1 MKLLSKSTRAGL
13 MLAAILPFA
22 SGALFA
28 QAADAPTPTPAKETP
43 LHEIGGPAQAP
54 AAIAPQAAPAPA
66 MAAQA
71 PAAQAAPAP
80 AAVAA
85 SSATEAPAAPERKW
99 HHNDSGD
106 NNKVTVGDRTYVGP
120 NETVE
125 DNAVAVMGPVTVD
138 GTVYGNAVSI
148 MGLNTVNGTV
158 HGNAVAVL
166 SDLKLGPNARI
177 DGNAVSV
184 GGNVI
189 KDPTAV
195 VEGNIV
201 PVNIGMSVGEEG
213 AASSF
218 WKHGLRLGR
227 PVAFGPHLHLLW
239 IANLCLAAFYII
251 LVLLF
256 PSGITKCE
264 NTLSRR
270 PGITLLT
277 GFLAMLGLPVLG
289 ILLLVT
295 VIGIPVA
302 VVVLPVGVLAC
313 IMFGKAAIYTMI
325 GRSIVGRQSHLAL
338 AAIVGI
344 VVALIFYLIPFLG
357 LAIWFLVAFVG
368 FATALTALFVSNGAA
383 PAPAAG
389 APPVQP
395 ASAALA
401 ASSAAAVGAAP
412 AAAASPD
419 AAAPAAPAATEPPAL
434 SPPPAAA
441 QAAPLPP
448 LVSAAV
454 SEASYPKAGFW
465 IRMAAL
471 LVDTVLIAIVF
482 HFPPVFLPAMAAYG
496 ALLWKLRGSTIGGI
510 IFRLKVVRVDGKPM
524 DWVTAIVRALACF
537 LSLIFLCLGFIWIG
551 FDPEKQAWHDKIA
564 GTVVVRNPK
573 GISLV

>member
-43 LHEIGGPAQAP
+43 LHEIGGSSQAP
-54 AAIAPQAAPAPA
+54 AAVAPKAAPASPA
-66 MAAQA
+66 PALAAQA
-71 PAAQAAPAP
+71 PAAPAAPAP

-85 SSATEAPAAPERKW
+85 APAPTEVPAAPAKKW
-99 HHNDSGD
+99 HHHDNGD

-125 DNAVAVMGPVTVD
+125 DNAVAVMGPVTID
-138 GTVYGNAVSI
+138 GTVDGNAVSI

-166 SDLKLGPNARI
+166 SDLKLGPNAHI
-177 DGNAVSV
+177 GGNAVSV
-184 GGNVI
+184 GGNVV

-201 PVNIGMSVGEEG
+201 PVNLGVSVGQEG

-218 WKHGLRLGR
+218 WKHGLKLGR
-227 PVAFGPHLHLLW
+227 PLAFGPHLHLLW

-302 VVVLPVGVLAC
+302 LVVLPVGVLAC
-313 IMFGKAAIYTMI
+313 ILFGKASIYTMI
-325 GRSIVGRQSHLAL
+325 GRSIVGKQSHLAL
-338 AAIVGI
+338 AAVVGI
-344 VVALIFYLIPFLG
+344 VVALVFYLIPFLG

-368 FATALTALFVSNGAA
+368 FATALTALFASDR
-383 PAPAAG
+383 PAPAA

-395 ASAALA
+395 GSAAF
-401 ASSAAAVGAAP
+401 AAAPVAAVAAP
-412 AAAASPD
+412 AASPD
-419 AAAPAAPAATEPPAL
+419 ATAPSAPASGEPPAL
-434 SPPPAAA
+434 SPPAAA
-441 QAAPLPP
+441 PEAGPVPP
-448 LVSAAV
+448 LVAPAV

-482 HFPPVFLPAMAAYG
+482 HFPPVFLPAMAVYG
-496 ALLWKLRGSTIGGI
+496 AVLWKLRGSTIGGI
-510 IFRLKVVRVDGKPM
+510 IFRLKVVRMDGKPM

-537 LSLIFLCLGFIWIG
+537 LSLVFLCLGFIWIG

-564 GTVVVRNPK
+564 GTVVVKNPK